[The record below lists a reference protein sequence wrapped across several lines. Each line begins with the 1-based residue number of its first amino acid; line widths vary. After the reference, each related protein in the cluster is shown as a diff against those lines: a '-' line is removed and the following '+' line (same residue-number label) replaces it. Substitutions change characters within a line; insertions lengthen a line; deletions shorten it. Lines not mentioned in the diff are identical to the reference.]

1 MGVITS
7 ETEISTRVPA
17 TRLFK
22 TFVVD
27 GDTIIPKIAPHAF
40 KSFEILH
47 GNGGP
52 GTIKKIQ
59 FGEGGLQFFYQLS
72 AAQFKY
78 LKEKVEEI
86 NKDKMTYKYSVIE
99 GDILPDLF
107 DKITNEVKFLEDGSG
122 SIIKT
127 SRTYYTKDDIVVKG
141 ELIKDGDDK
150 VFCLFKAIEAY
161 LLENPED

>member
-59 FGEGGLQFFYQLS
+59 FGED
-72 AAQFKY
+72 
-78 LKEKVEEI
+78 
-86 NKDKMTYKYSVIE
+86 KDKMTYKYSVIE

>member
-59 FGEGGLQFFYQLS
+59 FGEGGLQFFYQ
-72 AAQFKY
+72 
-78 LKEKVEEI
+78 
-86 NKDKMTYKYSVIE
+86 YSVIE

>member
-59 FGEGGLQFFYQLS
+59 FGEGGL
-72 AAQFKY
+72 Y

>member
-59 FGEGGLQFFYQLS
+59 FGEGGLQFFYQLC
-72 AAQFKY
+72 F
-78 LKEKVEEI
+78 L
-86 NKDKMTYKYSVIE
+86 
-99 GDILPDLF
+99 
-107 DKITNEVKFLEDGSG
+107 TNISFLHYFHCFGIS
-122 SIIKT
+122 
-127 SRTYYTKDDIVVKG
+127 Y
-141 ELIKDGDDK
+141 
-150 VFCLFKAIEAY
+150 
-161 LLENPED
+161 